1 MKREGRQHGLV
12 RTYPIIPSP
21 WNPTPHH
28 TNAFNSPP
36 PTAGLFTKVSAK
48 PTNHSKFTGKCSRVR
63 CSDCHAHPA
72 GKAKDKAK
80 GTLKRRTSVDTR
92 LITWRVVDARP
103 AGLLNFSGSSATG
116 ILDHLAG
123 ADDDYIDDYIC
134 KESIGHD
141 EDDDGDRMSF
151 CDAGFV
157 WEQVEEDGWCL
168 VGAEM

>member
-28 TNAFNSPP
+28 TNAFTSP

-48 PTNHSKFTGKCSRVR
+48 PTNHSKFTGKCRRVR
-63 CSDCHAHPA
+63 CSGCHAHPA
-72 GKAKDKAK
+72 AKAKDKAK
-80 GTLKRRTSVDTR
+80 GTLKRRTTVDTR
-92 LITWRVVDARP
+92 LITWRVVDAKP
-103 AGLLNFSGSSATG
+103 GLLNFSGFSATG

-123 ADDDYIDDYIC
+123 DDHEYDDDYIC
-134 KESIGHD
+134 KEKETIGHD
-141 EDDDGDRMSF
+141 DGDKMSF
-151 CDAGFV
+151 SDAGFV

-168 VGAEM
+168 VVAEM